1 MADRYNIQKFEQV
14 SATVPE
20 SVKRKGAAVA
30 KLAEA
35 KKTAIAASIK
45 ERRTQRHSL
54 KMRTLRYLKEYRS
67 QEKQLG
73 FLRRQ
78 AKAHGNYF
86 VEPEAKL
93 IFVTRLV
100 GVNKLA
106 PKPKKIL
113 QLLRLRHIHSGVFL
127 KVNGPLMQM
136 LRIVAPYVAF
146 GNPSVSTVRKLVY
159 KRGFGKVNKQRIPL
173 SDNSVISESLGQ
185 FGIHGIEDL
194 VHEIAT
200 VGPHFKEANNFL
212 WPFKLNSPRG
222 GFVCKKHGYQEVSFS
237 FLRRVVE
244 VVMVLIKAWMVL
256 KDLWK
261 FHNQWRSSDDST

>member
-1 MADRYNIQKFEQV
+1 MSTTA
-14 SATVPE
+14 PE

-30 KLAEA
+30 KLAAA
-35 KKTAIAASIK
+35 KKTAVVAAIK
-45 ERRTQRHSL
+45 ERRTQRHAL

-67 QEKQLG
+67 GEKQLS

-78 AKAHGNYF
+78 AKSHGNFF

-93 IFVTRLV
+93 IFVVRLV

-113 QLLRLRHIHSGVFL
+113 QLLRLRHIHAGVFL

-136 LRIVAPYVAF
+136 LRVVAPYVAF
-146 GNPSVSTVRKLVY
+146 GYPNVSTVSKLVY

-173 SDNSVISESLGQ
+173 AENKVISESLGQ
-185 FGIHGIEDL
+185 FGIHGVEDL
-194 VHEIAT
+194 IHEIAT

-212 WPFKLNSPRG
+212 WPFKLNAPRG
-222 GFVCKKHGYQEVSFS
+222 GFVCKKHGYQEVGLYYFS
-237 FLRRVVE
+237 QFRDILQILVVFVKMFLAVRDLYRFLVE
-244 VVMVLIKAWMVL
+244 YKMSQMMIKL
-256 KDLWK
+256 P
-261 FHNQWRSSDDST
+261 

>member
-1 MADRYNIQKFEQV
+1 MADRYLIQKHV
-14 SATVPE
+14 IPAGALVPE
-20 SVKRKGAAVA
+20 SVKRKAATVA
-30 KLAEA
+30 KLAA
-35 KKTAIAASIK
+35 TKAVAVKSAIAT
-45 ERRTQRHSL
+45 RRSQRHAL
-54 KMRTLRYLKEYRS
+54 KMRTLRYNKEYKS
-67 QEKQLG
+67 SEKQLA

-78 AKAHGNYF
+78 AKAHSNFF

-106 PKPKKIL
+106 PKQKKIL

-136 LRIVAPYVAF
+136 LRLVAPLVAF
-146 GNPSVSTVRKLVY
+146 GYPSVATVRKLLY
-159 KRGFGKVNKQRIPL
+159 KRGFGKVNKQRIAL
-173 SDNSVISESLGQ
+173 TDNQIISESLGAH
-185 FGIHGIEDL
+185 GIHGMEDL

-222 GFVCKKHGYQEVSFS
+222 GFVCKKHGYQEVSNFPN
-237 FLRRVVE
+237 FQTCAR
-244 VVMVLIKAWMVL
+244 
-256 KDLWK
+256 
-261 FHNQWRSSDDST
+261 